1 MINGHRGAELARNAG
16 EDTMPKTVLIVDDD
30 PIFRHAMGDG
40 LQAAGYRVV
49 LAADGI
55 KALEQVR
62 AVSPDFILLDL
73 IMPNLDGFRVCK
85 MLKGHNQHRSI
96 PIIVLTGLGR
106 EGMKSLHEL
115 GAEAAV
121 AKRDVET
128 TLAEVRKMLQLLGSA
143 RLRPTP
149 FIDSAQDLAERRIV
163 TELLA
168 ERHHTDTVLAN
179 LGEGVVELDDGGQ
192 VVFMNPAALRI
203 LGTTEVEILGTPG
216 ANLLG
221 ALNLPRL
228 QQTLR
233 EVQALGEGPAV
244 SLDLPREGQTVA
256 LTLTAVPRPDAPPGA
271 LLVLRDLTDHS
282 RRSRNLRALVVAGQR
297 ILASLDSATVLRE
310 VVTRTAQLLETDRCA
325 LFRLERSEAQQQLR
339 CIQAVGLSE
348 TYVQALALA
357 PGEGVVW
364 RAVVQRRP
372 VFTRDVLRDPDLR
385 PSPVLRLQL
394 EQEGIGA
401 ILATPMAAASEALG
415 ALAVYRPA
423 GHRFS
428 SDEAELLTGLAG
440 FAEIAVE
447 HAERLAQVQGSAT
460 GLEQRL
466 ESPPRSP

>member
-1 MINGHRGAELARNAG
+1 
-16 EDTMPKTVLIVDDD
+16 
-30 PIFRHAMGDG
+30 MGDG

-49 LAADGI
+49 LANDGV

-62 AVSPDFILLDL
+62 AVSPNFILLDL

-85 MLKGHNQHRSI
+85 MLKGHHQHRGI

-106 EGMKSLHEL
+106 EGLKNLHEV

-149 FIDSAQDLAERRIV
+149 LIYSAPDLPERRIV

-168 ERHHTDTVLAN
+168 ERHHTETVLAN
-179 LGEGVVELDDGGQ
+179 LGEGVVELDDGGR
-192 VVFMNPAALRI
+192 VVFTNPAALRI

-221 ALNLPRL
+221 APNAPRL
-228 QQTLR
+228 QQALR
-233 EVQALGEGPAV
+233 EVQARGEGPAV
-244 SLDLPREGQTVA
+244 SLDLPRDGQMVA
-256 LTLTAVPRPDAPPGA
+256 LTLTGIPRPDAPPGV

-282 RRSRNLRALVVAGQR
+282 RRSRNLRALVAAGQR
-297 ILASLDSATVLRE
+297 ILATLDSATVLQE
-310 VVTRTAQLLETDRCA
+310 IVTRTAELLETDRCA
-325 LFRLERSEAQQQLR
+325 LFRLEGSGDQQRLR
-339 CIQAVGLSE
+339 CIQAAGLSE
-348 TYVQALALA
+348 AYVQALALA
-357 PGEGVVW
+357 PGEGIVW
-364 RAVVQRRP
+364 RAVVHRRP
-372 VFTRDVLRDPDLR
+372 VFTRDILQDPDLR
-385 PSPVLRLQL
+385 LPPALRLQL
-394 EQEGIGA
+394 GQEGIGA
-401 ILATPMAAASEALG
+401 ILATPMAAAIEALG

-428 SDEAELLTGLAG
+428 SEEAELLTGLAG

-447 HAERLAQVQGSAT
+447 HAERLAHVQGYARE
-460 GLEQRL
+460 LEQRL
-466 ESPPRSP
+466 ESPRSP